1 MYGQLMT
8 KQLEDLFKQFP
19 DMTIEEQFAK
29 ISEVRDTR
37 SIERPAVAQRR
48 RKKEKVT
55 GDKKKDKAK
64 QLFLNLSPEEKIALI
79 ERLKG
84 NE

>member
-1 MYGQLMT
+1 MT

-19 DMTIEEQFAK
+19 DMTVEEQFAK
-29 ISEVRDTR
+29 IQEVRDTR

-55 GDKKKDKAK
+55 GDKKKEKAK
-64 QLFLNLSPEEKIALI
+64 QLLLSLSPEEKAALI
-79 ERLKG
+79 ARLKD
-84 NE
+84 